1 MKRTAGLAAL
11 PRADQSPR
19 ESNPTLHRTLDALRD
34 EPGFETASRKRDRI
48 ASALHDDVI
57 QSVTSVLL
65 ELEALPRR
73 FERDP
78 REALAT
84 LEESKNEIR
93 RSLTNLRSLLFEL
106 SGTRSTER
114 PGQPLARSVEDV
126 VKRWRLPATVTVE
139 GNVDDVP
146 PQVLSVAYVVIRE
159 ALANVAKHASAG
171 KVTVTVAANGGDLA
185 VIVAD
190 GGKGFTSR
198 DEQAAREAH
207 HFGLD
212 MLRRRVREVGGELV
226 IDSTIG
232 TGTRVMARLPF
243 QEVAS

>member
-19 ESNPTLHRTLDALRD
+19 ESNPTLHRALDAVRD
-34 EPGFETASRKRDRI
+34 ELGFETATRKRDRI
-48 ASALHDDVI
+48 ASVLHDDVI

-93 RSLTNLRSLLFEL
+93 RSLAELRALLFEL
-106 SGTRSTER
+106 SRTGSTES
-114 PGQPLARSVEDV
+114 GSQPLARSVEDV

-159 ALANVAKHASAG
+159 ALANAAKHASAG